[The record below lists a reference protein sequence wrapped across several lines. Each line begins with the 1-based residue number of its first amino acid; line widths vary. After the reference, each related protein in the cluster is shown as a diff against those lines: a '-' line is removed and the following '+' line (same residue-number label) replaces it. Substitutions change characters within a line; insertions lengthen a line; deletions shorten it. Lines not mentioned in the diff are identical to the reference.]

1 MLCAFVSI
9 TIYLLII
16 AFCSLRAETRAYVST
31 IVSKNCDSCWVTP
44 QGHWKRVYRGP
55 WRGAKLTIGK
65 MAGKIVILKFRKER
79 VAHATEIERA
89 GFLTRARPS
98 FRRCRWGAGHQQPRT
113 GHNSLPRAKPFC
125 PSREKK
131 PFQAHACTRARE
143 RARAPLH
150 IWQIYIYISSKCS
163 FLFCFLHIY
172 IPLIT

>member
-98 FRRCRWGAGHQQPRT
+98 RRCRRGRGHQQPRT
-113 GHNSLPRAKPFC
+113 GHNSLPQAKPFC

-131 PFQAHACTRARE
+131 PFQAHACRRART
-143 RARAPLH
+143 RPRH
-150 IWQIYIYISSKCS
+150 RYTFDKYIYI
-163 FLFCFLHIY
+163 
-172 IPLIT
+172 

>member
-98 FRRCRWGAGHQQPRT
+98 TRHRRRGAAINNRGPGT
-113 GHNSLPRAKPFC
+113 IPC
-125 PSREKK
+125 PEQSHSARPARKNLSK
-131 PFQAHACTRARE
+131 RTRARAGV
-143 RARAPLH
+143 RAHRYTFDK
-150 IWQIYIYISSKCS
+150 YIY
-163 FLFCFLHIY
+163 LHIY
-172 IPLIT
+172 L